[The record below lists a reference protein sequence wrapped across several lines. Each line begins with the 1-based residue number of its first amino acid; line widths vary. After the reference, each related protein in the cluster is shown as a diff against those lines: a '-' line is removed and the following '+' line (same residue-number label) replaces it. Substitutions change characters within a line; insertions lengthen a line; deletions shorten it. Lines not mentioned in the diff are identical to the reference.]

1 MQLSSSITS
10 SRKSEL
16 SHSVTATVT
25 KVVTREKVSA
35 LRQARESP
43 PPQKKRQVVV
53 DSELRKRC
61 VDLRDM
67 NADADGECLTPND
80 VQFHAPLPT
89 DLPEQVGEEDLQTP
103 VWVRS

>member
-1 MQLSSSITS
+1 M
-10 SRKSEL
+10 
-16 SHSVTATVT
+16 
-25 KVVTREKVSA
+25 
-35 LRQARESP
+35 
-43 PPQKKRQVVV
+43 

-89 DLPEQVGEEDLQTP
+89 DVPEQVGEEDLQTP